1 MSSVST
7 VGSTMESN
15 SRSAGG
21 HLVRFLND
29 IKDFSGSVNPR
40 VENNQRLE
48 NPLVW
53 LKRLDRL
60 KELAHLSDKE
70 ILLIAAD
77 HLVSKAEIWYDIA
90 CKGIT
95 TWSEFTKLFKSK
107 YCAGMEDLWWSQIR
121 TMKQAPGESVE
132 DIDLKLRELFT
143 LVGVVDESIMVR
155 AFLDAIVPQIA
166 WEVEKNNSSTS
177 RAKLDDVVKSAARFE
192 AVMLKYRAKG
202 FDVKGGVNKSWD
214 LDLDSVYS
222 GRNDGSKSAP
232 DAHSIN
238 SSSMDD
244 LLREFRELKIS
255 LVQSVPPSVPSGD
268 NRDRRGFNCFYWTP
282 TMKVLDVPE
291 PVENPSKQINFIDS
305 IPAVAVY
312 AADHT
317 TPVEAKTT
325 KRRRVQSTPLDGAL
339 VATNPTPVGGDG
351 AGNIDVD
358 IIMGETTR
366 TSKPRKRV
374 VRRAPKRIPVTIQK
388 HNIWNKL
395 AKVDAGLSV
404 SDWLY
409 LDRQAIKDLVDG
421 CRTLRSRRKK
431 VAVKGENIVITAAD
445 PRPREPKLRVVPPI
459 VPPGMTH
466 SNMATA
472 GFGPPQV
479 VGAVDLQDDDGSE
492 WSDVAS
498 VSDGS
503 ANTWTMDS
511 DDSLS
516 VSSDEESVTLW
527 RIGDMIFYFSQ
538 SYP

>member
-1 MSSVST
+1 
-7 VGSTMESN
+7 
-15 SRSAGG
+15 
-21 HLVRFLND
+21 
-29 IKDFSGSVNPR
+29 
-40 VENNQRLE
+40 
-48 NPLVW
+48 
-53 LKRLDRL
+53 
-60 KELAHLSDKE
+60 
-70 ILLIAAD
+70 
-77 HLVSKAEIWYDIA
+77 
-90 CKGIT
+90 
-95 TWSEFTKLFKSK
+95 
-107 YCAGMEDLWWSQIR
+107 
-121 TMKQAPGESVE
+121 
-132 DIDLKLRELFT
+132 
-143 LVGVVDESIMVR
+143 
-155 AFLDAIVPQIA
+155 
-166 WEVEKNNSSTS
+166 
-177 RAKLDDVVKSAARFE
+177 
-192 AVMLKYRAKG
+192 MLKYRAKG

-255 LVQSVPPSVPSGD
+255 LVQSVPPSVP
-268 NRDRRGFNCFYWTP
+268 
-282 TMKVLDVPE
+282 
-291 PVENPSKQINFIDS
+291 I
-305 IPAVAVY
+305 
-312 AADHT
+312 
-317 TPVEAKTT
+317 EAKTT

-366 TSKPRKRV
+366 T
-374 VRRAPKRIPVTIQK
+374 
-388 HNIWNKL
+388 N
-395 AKVDAGLSV
+395 
-404 SDWLY
+404 
-409 LDRQAIKDLVDG
+409 RQAIKDLVDG

-516 VSSDEESVTLW
+516 VSSDEES
-527 RIGDMIFYFSQ
+527 
-538 SYP
+538 

>member
-268 NRDRRGFNCFYWTP
+268 NRDRRGFNCFYC
-282 TMKVLDVPE
+282 KKEGHRKPE
-291 PVENPSKQINFIDS
+291 CP
-305 IPAVAVY
+305 
-312 AADHT
+312 
-317 TPVEAKTT
+317 
-325 KRRRVQSTPLDGAL
+325 
-339 VATNPTPVGGDG
+339 
-351 AGNIDVD
+351 
-358 IIMGETTR
+358 
-366 TSKPRKRV
+366 
-374 VRRAPKRIPVTIQK
+374 
-388 HNIWNKL
+388 
-395 AKVDAGLSV
+395 
-404 SDWLY
+404 DWL
-409 LDRQAIKDLVDG
+409 
-421 CRTLRSRRKK
+421 
-431 VAVKGENIVITAAD
+431 AVKKQESGS
-445 PRPREPKLRVVPPI
+445 PPAT
-459 VPPGMTH
+459 G
-466 SNMATA
+466 SNAIPLNA
-472 GFGPPQV
+472 GKEQGHRQ
-479 VGAVDLQDDDGSE
+479 
-492 WSDVAS
+492 
-498 VSDGS
+498 
-503 ANTWTMDS
+503 
-511 DDSLS
+511 
-516 VSSDEESVTLW
+516 
-527 RIGDMIFYFSQ
+527 
-538 SYP
+538 

>member
-268 NRDRRGFNCFYWTP
+268 NRDRRGFNCFYC
-282 TMKVLDVPE
+282 KKEGHRKPE
-291 PVENPSKQINFIDS
+291 CPDWLAVKKQES
-305 IPAVAVY
+305 GSPPA
-312 AADHT
+312 T
-317 TPVEAKTT
+317 G
-325 KRRRVQSTPLDGAL
+325 RRVQSTPLDGAL

-366 TSKPRKRV
+366 TM
-374 VRRAPKRIPVTIQK
+374 
-388 HNIWNKL
+388 
-395 AKVDAGLSV
+395 DAGLSV